1 MIESVKILKHKDSP
15 LSYILE
21 ELDRLKEGSEF
32 IFKPGTN
39 VIVGPNGSGKTTLLR
54 LIQYYNLVKDSEMMT
69 GKESFDD
76 SGMRGF
82 KPGIE
87 VKADYENVVFRLAHP
102 DEYSK
107 GGSTSLGLATFK
119 NFGTMFMSQN
129 SSTGEGIL
137 SCIGNLFDLMF
148 NPNTN
153 LKFPEPSNKQFKD
166 YVEKNRIKTDHRIF
180 TVILD
185 EPDRNLDLGNIESIK
200 NILEEKRDDIQLLTV
215 VHNPV
220 LLCALKKNP
229 SINFVELESGYLDK
243 IEKTLKSLII

>member
-15 LSYILE
+15 LSYILD

-54 LIQYYNLVKDSEMMT
+54 LIQYYNLVKDGKMMT
-69 GKESFDD
+69 GGEFFED

-102 DEYSK
+102 DEYTNE
-107 GGSTSLGLATFK
+107 GSDLGLTNFN
-119 NFGTMFMSQN
+119 NFGTMFMSEN

-137 SCIGNLFDLMF
+137 GCIGNLFNLMF
-148 NPNTN
+148 NPKTN
-153 LKFPEPSNKQFKD
+153 LKFPEPSNKQFKN
-166 YVEKNRIKTDHRIF
+166 YVERNRIKTDHKIF

-243 IEKTLKSLII
+243 IEKTLKSLIM